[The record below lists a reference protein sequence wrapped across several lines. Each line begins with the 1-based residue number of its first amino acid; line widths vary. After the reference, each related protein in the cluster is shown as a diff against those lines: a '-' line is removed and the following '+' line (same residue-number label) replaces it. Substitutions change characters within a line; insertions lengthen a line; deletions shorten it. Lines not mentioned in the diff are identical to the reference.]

1 LGRGQPTK
9 LNDISAQRVIASVKK
24 GLPRDTSA
32 KLAGVAPSTLAL
44 WLKKG
49 REGDPVYSDFSER
62 VREAEA
68 HGEAELVGLM
78 RDHSRS
84 SWQACAWLLERRRPQ
99 TWGARKYEP
108 PAAAPSV
115 LNATSPEER
124 VSLLESMLAAERSAT
139 G

>member
-1 LGRGQPTK
+1 MGRGRPSK
-9 LNDISAQRVIASVKK
+9 LDDLTAHRVIASVKK
-24 GLPRDTSA
+24 GLPRDTAA
-32 KLAGVAPSTLAL
+32 KLAGVVPSTLFL

-49 REGDPVYSDFSER
+49 REGDPNYSDFSDR

-68 HGEAELVGLM
+68 FGEAELVGLM
-78 RDHSRS
+78 RDHSKS

-99 TWGARKYEP
+99 VWGARKYEAP
-108 PAAAPSV
+108 VAAPSV